1 MFIIAALLSFV
12 WIAVCAMGCARQW
25 ELNAARY
32 AEARGL
38 ALKRSPKLA
47 PQASALARA
56 EHVHAERVQ
65 LIIPCDDIMYAT
77 GIPIQR
83 PKED

>member
-56 EHVHAERVQ
+56 DRERVQ